1 MKQAKKLMANIKKR
15 QRVTVREITIVQY
28 RPRRLEDQTPSLSWP
43 KKKDK
48 KSNCIYVYM
57 KSVESRIEE
66 GGVADQYLNEL
77 TIESRLPNKFQGVRW
92 LVIRSASVVNVV
104 YFHSL

>member
-1 MKQAKKLMANIKKR
+1 MANIKKR

>member
-1 MKQAKKLMANIKKR
+1 VAEKKR
-15 QRVTVREITIVQY
+15 QKIKLYI
-28 RPRRLEDQTPSLSWP
+28 
-43 KKKDK
+43 
-48 KSNCIYVYM
+48 CIY
-57 KSVESRIEE
+57 EIGGIEDRG